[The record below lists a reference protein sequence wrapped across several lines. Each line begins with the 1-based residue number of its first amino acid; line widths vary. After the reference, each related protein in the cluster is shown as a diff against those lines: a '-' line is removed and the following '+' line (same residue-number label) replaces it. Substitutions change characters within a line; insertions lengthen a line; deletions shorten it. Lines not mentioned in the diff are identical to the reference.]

1 MDPKATML
9 AQPAAL
15 MNEYERDLLN
25 DVRLSGWRLTSVLPD
40 YEEGD
45 PGFSYTTGMCL
56 AVASPEIIVH
66 GLSGELVCRLIWD
79 LHDQMRAG
87 RVFSA
92 GTPELGLVSDAP
104 VYFFPVGQAG
114 IDEFMLSSKWFY
126 RDRPFPAWQ
135 MVWPDQA
142 GTFPW
147 QAGFDESLA
156 HVQPDLTVSGWTHAV
171 QATSGRSH

>member
-1 MDPKATML
+1 MQKRKLGEGLEVSALSLGAMGYGKAH
-9 AQPAAL
+9 A
-15 MNEYERDLLN
+15 
-25 DVRLSGWRLTSVLPD
+25 
-40 YEEGD
+40 
-45 PGFSYTTGMCL
+45 
-56 AVASPEIIVH
+56 
-66 GLSGELVCRLIWD
+66 
-79 LHDQMRAG
+79 
-87 RVFSA
+87 
-92 GTPELGLVSDAP
+92 
-104 VYFFPVGQAG
+104 QAG

-171 QATSGRSH
+171 QATSGRAH